1 MTSQSFGKARRVRR
15 RGEYQRA
22 FQGGIRVHGRYFT
35 LVLAPNANGPIR
47 LGIVA
52 SRKVGDAVTRNRAKR
67 LIRDIFRRNSQAS
80 AGAGIDVVVM
90 PRPGLFEAAYP
101 LLEADFRDVLRRGV
115 SRMRGRSAGA
125 VMR

>member
-15 RGEYQRA
+15 RDEYQRT

-67 LIRDIFRRNSQAS
+67 LIRELFRRNAQAGS
-80 AGAGIDVVVM
+80 AAGANVVVL
-90 PRPGLFEAAYP
+90 PKPALFDAAYP
-101 LLEADFRDVLRRGV
+101 LLEDDFRDALRRGL
-115 SRMRGRSAGA
+115 SRLRASGAGR
-125 VMR
+125 